1 MYLAEIGKL
10 IMFHYKTG
18 LLPDIFQNIL
28 ETKEIEINLRLK
40 NFCNL
45 NSILTCNIYMF
56 VFCNLQCNHAIVPAY
71 GWFLVADTLAC
82 NYLSWIG
89 VVCGSFFNSSS
100 MIC

>member
-18 LLPDIFQNIL
+18 LLPDIFQNNL

-45 NSILTCNIYMF
+45 
-56 VFCNLQCNHAIVPAY
+56 
-71 GWFLVADTLAC
+71 
-82 NYLSWIG
+82 
-89 VVCGSFFNSSS
+89 
-100 MIC
+100 

>member
-18 LLPDIFQNIL
+18 LLPDIFQNNL
-28 ETKEIEINLRLK
+28 ETTEIEINLRLK

-56 VFCNLQCNHAIVPAY
+56 VFAICNAIMQWYQLMA
-71 GWFLVADTLAC
+71 
-82 NYLSWIG
+82 
-89 VVCGSFFNSSS
+89 GSLLL
-100 MIC
+100 IR